1 MRQSF
6 IDETGALVNARIS
19 RVNERDS
26 TVRIDINH
34 AGGRGIVLSG
44 GTESLRGA
52 RYGRVALRDVLN
64 AVVGLGLNSTG
75 DALSVEIP
83 KEIAA
88 AISGGRLLF
97 EVDGSP
103 PRSDRLAI
111 VRDDPIV
118 EWNFAELDHV
128 DAER

>member
-1 MRQSF
+1 M
-6 IDETGALVNARIS
+6 
-19 RVNERDS
+19 
-26 TVRIDINH
+26 
-34 AGGRGIVLSG
+34 
-44 GTESLRGA
+44 
-52 RYGRVALRDVLN
+52 RDVLN
-64 AVVGLGLNSTG
+64 AVVGLGLNGTG
-75 DALSVEIP
+75 DALSVDIP

-103 PRSDRLAI
+103 PRSDQLAI

-118 EWNFAELDHV
+118 EWNFASSTHV